1 MNKKIAIYGWAFNPP
16 TLWHKYVIKEIL
28 EKSSTIGKIIL
39 VPDGMREDKK
49 YGISMEDKLV
59 LAKHFHQDLV
69 NEGLNVSLDTHFL
82 EWKNGGN
89 TNTVEVDK
97 HFTKKYWSS
106 LPHIFWSDVIDEIK
120 GWVWNENSYI
130 EETLKKIIIHRKWYD
145 FDKQKVKNYEF
156 IPGQPLSISSTMV
169 REGIKITK
177 KVEHLLIPEV
187 AEYIERRKLY
197 K

>member
-1 MNKKIAIYGWAFNPP
+1 ME
-16 TLWHKYVIKEIL
+16 HKL
-28 EKSSTIGKIIL
+28 E
-39 VPDGMREDKK
+39 
-49 YGISMEDKLV
+49 
-59 LAKHFHQDLV
+59 LAKLFHEDLV
-69 NEGLNVSLDTHFL
+69 KEWLNVSLDTHFL

-97 HFTKKYWSS
+97 HFTEKYWSS

>member
-1 MNKKIAIYGWAFNPP
+1 MNKKTAIYGWAFNPP
-16 TLWHKYVIKEIL
+16 TLWHKYVIKEVL
-28 EKSSTIGKIIL
+28 EQSSTIEKIIL

-49 YGISMEDKLV
+49 YGISMEDKLA

-69 NEGLNVSLDTHFL
+69 NEGFNVSLDTHFL
-82 EWKNGGN
+82 EWKNGWN

-97 HFTKKYWSS
+97 HFTEKYWSS